1 MAEVVKILVPI
12 AVHKN
17 RELKSAEVQKK
28 GVLAGIVKM
37 ILWTIQGGIGRRE
50 LAEEK
55 FWWRL

>member
-17 RELKSAEVQKK
+17 KELKSAEVQKK

-37 ILWTIQGGIGRRE
+37 IL
-50 LAEEK
+50 
-55 FWWRL
+55 